1 MTLSGMI
8 EQRVTIPA
16 GVTASVDGS
25 IVTVK
30 GKKATLQRE
39 LSYPKI
45 KIRMEGDEVV
55 VSSELPRVREKAMV
69 GTFAAHIAN
78 MMEGVTNGF
87 EYEMKIVHSHFP
99 IKTSVKGDTFVIENF
114 LGERSPRK
122 AKILGDTKIQVKGN
136 DVLVT
141 GTDLEKVSQTAA
153 NIERATVIKGFDS
166 RVFQDGIYITK
177 KGKRVSP

>member
-1 MTLSGMI
+1 
-8 EQRVTIPA
+8 
-16 GVTASVDGS
+16 
-25 IVTVK
+25 
-30 GKKATLQRE
+30 
-39 LSYPKI
+39 
-45 KIRMEGDEVV
+45 
-55 VSSELPRVREKAMV
+55 
-69 GTFAAHIAN
+69 

-177 KGKRVSP
+177 KERVSRERQQEEHQRADRPSSLQERIHRPAGKTGIT

>member
-8 EQRVTIPA
+8 EQRITIPA
-16 GVTASVDGS
+16 GVTASVDGGMVS
-25 IVTVK
+25 VK
-30 GKKATLQRE
+30 GPKATLQRE
-39 LSYPKI
+39 FTYPKI
-45 KIRMEGDEVV
+45 KIQVEGDEVV

-69 GTFAAHIAN
+69 GTFGAHIAN
-78 MMEGVTNGF
+78 MMAGVTKGF

-99 IKTSVKGDTFVIENF
+99 MKTSVKGDVFVIENF
-114 LGERSPRK
+114 LGERAPRK
-122 AKILGDTKIQVKGN
+122 AKILGNTKIQVKGN

-141 GTDLEKVSQTAA
+141 GNDLEKVSQTAA
-153 NIERATVIKGFDS
+153 NIERATTIKGFDS

>member
-45 KIRMEGDEVV
+45 KIRMEGERWWSAASSP
-55 VSSELPRVREKAMV
+55 VS
-69 GTFAAHIAN
+69 
-78 MMEGVTNGF
+78 
-87 EYEMKIVHSHFP
+87 
-99 IKTSVKGDTFVIENF
+99 
-114 LGERSPRK
+114 
-122 AKILGDTKIQVKGN
+122 AK
-136 DVLVT
+136 
-141 GTDLEKVSQTAA
+141 
-153 NIERATVIKGFDS
+153 R
-166 RVFQDGIYITK
+166 
-177 KGKRVSP
+177 PW